1 MSFYSLNYTLQDLI
15 GYTLAFF
22 LFPLVIVLPGYVF
35 SSALDLFDFKYR
47 LPVVKLGIGL
57 LVSFAV
63 SPIIFNFHLRKLCK
77 NQVNM
82 QRVKIIGK

>member
-1 MSFYSLNYTLQDLI
+1 MQDLI
-15 GYTLAFF
+15 GFTLAFF

-35 SSALDLFDFKYR
+35 SSTLDLFDFKRR
-47 LPVVKLGIGL
+47 LPIVKLGVGL
-57 LVSFAV
+57 LISFTV